1 MPRAPATPAA
11 ERRAAA
17 VRALLE
23 LAADMAPDQ
32 ISTAAI
38 AGRMGVSH
46 GALFRHFPSR
56 EALWTDAVQWST
68 GELEQRIQTL
78 SGQSFEDPDAEVAA
92 LLKAH
97 ASLVQAHPGLLR
109 LWFAELQRPGT
120 SPAREEGK
128 AFMTRFRC
136 RLEQVI
142 AIGQERQWFEPDLDP
157 AELAGLLVAV
167 YQGLMLQGLTYDSL
181 DQLGERTEKA
191 VRVIL
196 RGWRRRPPAAAG
208 PAAAPGG

>member
-11 ERRAAA
+11 ERRADA

-23 LAADMAPDQ
+23 LAADTAPDQ
-32 ISTAAI
+32 ISTAAV

-56 EALWTDAVQWST
+56 EALWTEAVHWST
-68 GELEQRIQTL
+68 GELERRIQAL
-78 SGQSFEDPDAEVAA
+78 AGQVFLDPDGEVVA

-97 ASLVQAHPGLLR
+97 SALVQAHPGLLR

-120 SPAREEGK
+120 SLAREEGK
-128 AFMTRFRC
+128 AFMGRFR
-136 RLEQVI
+136 RQLQEVI
-142 AIGQERQWFEPDLDP
+142 AAGQARHWFEPGLDP

-167 YQGLMLQGLTYDSL
+167 YQGLMLQGLAHDSL

-191 VRVIL
+191 VGLIL
-196 RGWRRRPPAAAG
+196 RGWHLRPPGEAA

>member
-11 ERRAAA
+11 ERRADA

-23 LAADMAPDQ
+23 LAADTAPDQ
-32 ISTAAI
+32 ISTAAV

-56 EALWTDAVQWST
+56 EALWTEAVHWST
-68 GELEQRIQTL
+68 GELERRIQAL
-78 SGQSFEDPDAEVAA
+78 AGRSFVDPDGEVTA

-97 ASLVQAHPGLLR
+97 AALVQAHPGLLR

-128 AFMTRFRC
+128 AFMHRFRR
-136 RLEQVI
+136 RLQEVI
-142 AIGQERQWFEPDLDP
+142 AAGQDRQWFAPGLDP
-157 AELAGLLVAV
+157 AELAGLLVAL
-167 YQGLMLQGLTYDSL
+167 YQGMMLQGLAHDSL
-181 DQLGERTEKA
+181 GQLGERTEKA
-191 VRVIL
+191 VGLIL
-196 RGWRRRPPAAAG
+196 RGWHRKPPGAVG
-208 PAAAPGG
+208 PAAAPGE